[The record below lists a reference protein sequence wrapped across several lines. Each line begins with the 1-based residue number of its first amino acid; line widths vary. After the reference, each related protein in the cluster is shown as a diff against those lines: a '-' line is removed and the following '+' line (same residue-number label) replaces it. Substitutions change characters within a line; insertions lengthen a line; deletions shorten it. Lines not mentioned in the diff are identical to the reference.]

1 MMADAPPAQLSAA
14 ELDAAT
20 ASRARRVLQIVRHAW
35 LLTLVASRIVAS
47 YLWVIFRWKVLE
59 LPIDMGKLSRIHRKN
74 ARLYREAAV
83 RLKGGMIK
91 VGQFISAR
99 VDIMPPEF
107 VEELS
112 RLQDQVQPS
121 PYAVIAAS
129 IRRELGAA
137 PEELFERF
145 DREALAAASLGQVHR
160 ARTKD
165 GREVAVKIQHPLVDL
180 TLRIDL
186 FIFRQMVALLARLIG
201 SKLDLTQ
208 IYDEVATALRNELL
222 YKKEAQ
228 YCEVVRRN
236 FASEPR
242 VEIPEVLPE
251 LSGARVLTLSFVE
264 GYKISDVEKMHALG
278 VSPSEVLELVIGAYC
293 KMIYVDGFF
302 QSDPHPGNLFFM
314 PGPRIGIVDFGQSKH
329 IPRRVHDG
337 LRRGAFAAV
346 THDHEGLVDA
356 LIELGLIKTRDR
368 HLFLDVIDKVSIRIP
383 TGSPDEVNKLDFEE
397 VREWVVS
404 LLAKIEGVRVPNDLV
419 LYGRTISLLH
429 GLATRLDPNINVF
442 RVAAPYLMQFLL
454 AGSAEPSGALVA
466 DDSSGEGEVA

>member
-1 MMADAPPAQLSAA
+1 M
-14 ELDAAT
+14 
-20 ASRARRVLQIVRHAW
+20 
-35 LLTLVASRIVAS
+35 
-47 YLWVIFRWKVLE
+47 
-59 LPIDMGKLSRIHRKN
+59 
-74 ARLYREAAV
+74 
-83 RLKGGMIK
+83 
-91 VGQFISAR
+91 
-99 VDIMPPEF
+99 
-107 VEELS
+107 
-112 RLQDQVQPS
+112 
-121 PYAVIAAS
+121 
-129 IRRELGAA
+129 
-137 PEELFERF
+137 
-145 DREALAAASLGQVHR
+145 
-160 ARTKD
+160 
-165 GREVAVKIQHPLVDL
+165 
-180 TLRIDL
+180 
-186 FIFRQMVALLARLIG
+186 
-201 SKLDLTQ
+201 
-208 IYDEVATALRNELL
+208 
-222 YKKEAQ
+222 
-228 YCEVVRRN
+228 
-236 FASEPR
+236 
-242 VEIPEVLPE
+242 LPE